1 MKWSDV
7 FILILLLAIIA
18 VLGYAIFETGR
29 TSTLQDVCQLAGYDG
44 YNAVLDVCW
53 SEDEAG
59 NATTVPFSAVIV
71 TRGTD

>member
-7 FILILLLAIIA
+7 FILILLVAIIA
-18 VLGYAIFETGR
+18 VLGYVVFDTGK
-29 TSTLQDVCQLAGYDG
+29 TWALQGVCQLAGYEN
-44 YNAVLDVCW
+44 YNVVLDVCW
-53 SEDEAG
+53 CEDEAG